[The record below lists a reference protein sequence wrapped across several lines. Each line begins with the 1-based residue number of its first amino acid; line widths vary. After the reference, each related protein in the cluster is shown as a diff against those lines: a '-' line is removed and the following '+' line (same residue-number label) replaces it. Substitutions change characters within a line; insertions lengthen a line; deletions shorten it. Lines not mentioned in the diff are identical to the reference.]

1 MSAFTTF
8 LKLSSSDKKL
18 LIETLYLLLKVKVTF
33 KIKSFSK
40 IKESYLEMEVANVRD
55 STVCDMSWALK
66 AVSYYFPGTTCLINA
81 LAGYSLL
88 ARHGYRGMVKIGV
101 GKSTEGE
108 FEAHAWLEYK
118 DRIIIGEMEKE
129 YVPLFDF

>member
-8 LKLSSSDKKL
+8 FKLDSSDKKL
-18 LIETLYLLLKVKVTF
+18 LFETLYLLIKVKITF
-33 KIKSFSK
+33 LTKSFSK
-40 IKESYLEMEVANVRD
+40 IKESYLKLEVSEEREL
-55 STVCDMSWALK
+55 TVCKMSWALK
-66 AVSYYFPGTTCLINA
+66 AVSHYMPGTTCLINA

-88 ARHGYRGMVKIGV
+88 ARHGYQGLVKIGV
-101 GKSTEGE
+101 SKSAEGE

-118 DRIIIGEMEKE
+118 DRVIIGELEKE